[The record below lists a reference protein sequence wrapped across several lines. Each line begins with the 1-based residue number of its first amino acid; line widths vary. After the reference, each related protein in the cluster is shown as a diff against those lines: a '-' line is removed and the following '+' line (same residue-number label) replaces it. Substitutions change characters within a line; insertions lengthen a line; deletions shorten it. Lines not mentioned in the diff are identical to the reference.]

1 MSHFTVAV
9 FSHSPEDVE
18 SLLAPFN
25 ECVDSA
31 SPYAVFEKDEDYDP
45 DETTGERGYWHN
57 PNARWDWFVRGGR
70 WPKFL
75 KLKPDRQA
83 NHFDDEVKSQNN
95 PARCDVALVADCD
108 FSPDLK
114 HKAFYERDWEIQV
127 DGSPLREGEKAE
139 DHLRIYKPAYYLHKY
154 GTKEKYVKSMTDF
167 HTFAY
172 LTPEGQWFEPGKMGW
187 FAYDDSTAESRED
200 YEKKFTEYLV
210 EAEKQGLYITIVDAH
225 I

>member
-75 KLKPDRQA
+75 KLKPDSQEVL
-83 NHFDDEVKSQNN
+83 NMYYEGHSYDEIAVKMKLKNEGY
-95 PARCDVALVADCD
+95 ARRKKYLSKEALM
-108 FSPDLK
+108 
-114 HKAFYERDWEIQV
+114 EIVYKDPEYQEF
-127 DGSPLREGEKAE
+127 LRYQK
-139 DHLRIYKPAYYLHKY
+139 
-154 GTKEKYVKSMTDF
+154 
-167 HTFAY
+167 
-172 LTPEGQWFEPGKMGW
+172 
-187 FAYDDSTAESRED
+187 
-200 YEKKFTEYLV
+200 
-210 EAEKQGLYITIVDAH
+210 
-225 I
+225 